1 MIVPPL
7 IDHSSNPTRASS
19 VSPVVDEFT
28 NHSSPASKSTP
39 TKRSL
44 RSSDKGITQL
54 THGMHS
60 YHALFPLLVLFL
72 TILHIINLIP
82 RATS

>member
-1 MIVPPL
+1 MIMPPH

-28 NHSSPASKSTP
+28 NHSSPATKSTP
-39 TKRSL
+39 SKRSL
-44 RSSDKGITQL
+44 HSSDKGITQL

-60 YHALFPLLVLFL
+60 YHALFPLLVFF
-72 TILHIINLIP
+72 
-82 RATS
+82 